1 MSSISNLNVYPLVQK
16 RGESNANFQKRLKE
30 YGESDEAF
38 DKMLKHLRDIKSK
51 ANNHRIK
58 NPFSPEVRNEILKE
72 NVNRLQMYNSP
83 RKRTRGNQK
92 GGNKTK
98 RVKRK
103 TRN

>member
-38 DKMLKHLRDIKSK
+38 DNMLKHLRGIKSK
-51 ANNHRIK
+51 AHKHRIED
-58 NPFSPEVRNEILKE
+58 PFSPDVRNKILKE

-83 RKRTRGNQK
+83 TKRARQQN
-92 GGNKTK
+92 GGKTK